1 MIRMGAPSRTP
12 LSASIVATSLRSEL
26 WLSREELAAAAGI
39 SPAKLARL
47 VHLGLVE
54 PIAPEPRAFTSATLA
69 RVRRMLRLH
78 GDLEVDLVAAA
89 IIADLLERLERM
101 ETELARLRG
110 GS

>member
-1 MIRMGAPSRTP
+1 MRAPSRGP
-12 LSASIVATSLRSEL
+12 LSASIVATPLRGEL

-54 PIAPEPRAFTSATLA
+54 PIAPEPRSFTTATLA
-69 RVRRMLRLH
+69 RVKRMLRLH

>member
-1 MIRMGAPSRTP
+1 M
-12 LSASIVATSLRSEL
+12 
-26 WLSREELAAAAGI
+26 
-39 SPAKLARL
+39 
-47 VHLGLVE
+47 
-54 PIAPEPRAFTSATLA
+54 APEPRAFTTATLA

-89 IIADLLERLERM
+89 IITDLLERLERM

>member
-1 MIRMGAPSRTP
+1 MRVSSRTS
-12 LSASIVATSLRSEL
+12 LRASIVAAPLRGEL
-26 WLSREELAAAAGI
+26 SLSREELAAAAGI
-39 SPAKLARL
+39 SPARLARL
-47 VHLGLVE
+47 VHMGLLE
-54 PIAPEPRAFTSATLA
+54 PMAPEPREFTAATLT
-69 RVRRMLRLH
+69 RLRRMLRLH